1 MRKLKRFYTLCEY
14 GFDETVSY
22 FFLPNEGPD
31 SLCVDISVRISR
43 AFKHWVCGCGG
54 PGLLTETIDMGPL
67 WMDHPRK
74 MTGLKDTG
82 DPGILQVFVLEF
94 FSALH

>member
-1 MRKLKRFYTLCEY
+1 MSIC
-14 GFDETVSY
+14 
-22 FFLPNEGPD
+22 
-31 SLCVDISVRISR
+31 ISR

-54 PGLLTETIDMGPL
+54 PGLVIETIDFMGPL

-74 MTGLKDTG
+74 MTGLKDNG
-82 DPGILQVFVLEF
+82 DPGIIIQVFGLEF